1 MSLIT
6 LKKDDDNNNK
16 DNSKI
21 MIEIKNII
29 NEKYKVRKMY
39 K

>member
-1 MSLIT
+1 
-6 LKKDDDNNNK
+6 
-16 DNSKI
+16 

-39 K
+39 KWIEKM